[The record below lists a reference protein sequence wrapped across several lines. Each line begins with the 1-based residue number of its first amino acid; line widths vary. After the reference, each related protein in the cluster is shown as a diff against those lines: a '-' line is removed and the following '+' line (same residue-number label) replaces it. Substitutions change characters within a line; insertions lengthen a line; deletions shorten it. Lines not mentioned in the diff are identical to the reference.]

1 MSKVAKSAL
10 KGTGGRFRLM
20 ALLGW
25 RMMFHDRFKL
35 FGTLMGVVF
44 AAVLINQQLGVLM
57 GLLQKNTMFVD
68 NASADVWICPPST
81 EQFQAGRRISI
92 YTLQQARVME
102 GVAWAEPLLMGTATM
117 QLPTGGGEAVSLI
130 GTRAP
135 RFAGGPWNVVA
146 GDPQS
151 IRQADTLMFED
162 SQRDDFGGLNLG
174 SVRELNG
181 HRVVAGGFTWGLGPF
196 GPPYAFAEFDTAREI
211 LNVGPDETNFI
222 LVGVQP
228 GANPE
233 EVAQRLAV
241 LFNGEYIGAG
251 AQGAAFSQVS
261 GPRVM
266 TRGTFSSTIA
276 RSLLR
281 DQLGISFGTSTMF
294 GVIVG
299 FVIVALSMFSAVVDN
314 VREFGTLKAMGART
328 FDLAKLLFVQA
339 IGYAFIGSTVGLFL
353 VTRMAEGMRSPN
365 LILVLPWWMYV
376 GTFAFMTFLCIFAS
390 SLALLRVRSVEPGM
404 VFR

>member
-1 MSKVAKSAL
+1 
-10 KGTGGRFRLM
+10 M
-20 ALLGW
+20 AHLGW

-44 AAVLINQQLGVLM
+44 ATVLVNQQLGVLF

-68 NASADVWICPPST
+68 NAAADVWICPPST

-92 YTLQQARVME
+92 YTLQQARVVE

-117 QLPTGGGEAVSLI
+117 QLPTGGGEAVTLI

-135 RFAGGPWNVVA
+135 RFAGGPWNMVA
-146 GDPQS
+146 GDPAS
-151 IRQADTLMFED
+151 IRQADTLIFED
-162 SQRDDFGGLNLG
+162 SQRRDLGGINLG
-174 SVRELNG
+174 SVRELAG

-211 LNVGPDETNFI
+211 LRVGPDETNFV
-222 LVGVQP
+222 LVGVRDGADPRAVARTLAERLP
-228 GANPE
+228 GT
-233 EVAQRLAV
+233 
-241 LFNGEYIGAG
+241 
-251 AQGAAFSQVS
+251 
-261 GPRVM
+261 RVM
-266 TRGTFSSTIA
+266 TREEYGSTIVTA
-276 RSLLR
+276 LLR
-281 DQLGISFGTSTMF
+281 DQLGISFGTSTLF

-339 IGYAFIGSTVGLFL
+339 LGYAVLGSTLGLFL
-353 VTRMAEGMRSPN
+353 VTRMAEGIRSPN
-365 LILVLPWWMYV
+365 LTLVLPWWMYA
-376 GTFAFMTFLCIFAS
+376 GTFVFMAALCIVAS
-390 SLALLRVRSVEPGM
+390 SLALVRVRSVEPGM